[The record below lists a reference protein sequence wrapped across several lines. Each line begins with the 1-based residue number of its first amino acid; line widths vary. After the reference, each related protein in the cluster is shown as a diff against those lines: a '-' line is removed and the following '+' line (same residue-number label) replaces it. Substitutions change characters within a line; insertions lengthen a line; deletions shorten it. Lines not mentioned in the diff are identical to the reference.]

1 MMEKTGLEKEIQ
13 EIHQKLDFISDQM
26 REYQRRQREITEL
39 KNDLSLIAKDVFDAA
54 VDELE
59 DVAPYFDTADLML
72 LFKKLL
78 RNTKNLSR
86 LLTQLESVEDLYKDL
101 QPLGK
106 QMFDQIMGTL
116 TEFDK
121 KGYFEFFTES
131 VKIVDTIVT
140 SFSVEDVR
148 LLRENIASILLTVK
162 SMTQPEMLSTIDN
175 ALGFFRKMDI
185 TVEKD
190 ISYFRIMKELRNPE
204 VKQGLIF
211 MLEFVKNMAK
221 PNQKILT
228 ENQN

>member
-1 MMEKTGLEKEIQ
+1 METKTLEKEIQ
-13 EIHQKLDFISDQM
+13 NIHQKLDFISEQM
-26 REYQRRQREITEL
+26 REYQQRQKEMSEL

-59 DVAPYFDTADLML
+59 DVAPYFDSSDLMHL
-72 LFKKLL
+72 LKKLL
-78 RNTKNLSR
+78 RNTKNINR
-86 LLTQLESVEDLYKDL
+86 LLTQMESAEDLFSDL

-106 QMFDQIMGTL
+106 QMFDQLMDTMNDL
-116 TEFDK
+116 DK
-121 KGYFEFFTES
+121 KGYFDFIRES
-131 VKIVDTIVT
+131 IKIVDTVVT

-162 SMTQPEMLSTIDN
+162 NMTQPEMLSTIDN

-190 ISYFRIMKELRNPE
+190 VSYFQIIKELRNPE
-204 VKQGLIF
+204 VKQGMIF
-211 MLEFVKNMAK
+211 MLEFIKNMAK
-221 PNQKILT
+221 PNNKLVT

>member
-1 MMEKTGLEKEIQ
+1 
-13 EIHQKLDFISDQM
+13 
-26 REYQRRQREITEL
+26 
-39 KNDLSLIAKDVFDAA
+39 
-54 VDELE
+54 
-59 DVAPYFDTADLML
+59 ML
-72 LFKKLL
+72 F
-78 RNTKNLSR
+78 
-86 LLTQLESVEDLYKDL
+86 V
-101 QPLGK
+101 
-106 QMFDQIMGTL
+106 
-116 TEFDK
+116 
-121 KGYFEFFTES
+121 
-131 VKIVDTIVT
+131 

-211 MLEFVKNMAK
+211 MLEFVKSMAK

-228 ENQN
+228 EKQN

>member
-1 MMEKTGLEKEIQ
+1 MEKTELEKELQ

-26 REYQRRQREITEL
+26 RAYQRRQREMTEL
-39 KNDLSLIAKDVFDAA
+39 KDDLSLIAKDVFNAA

-59 DVAPYFDTADLML
+59 DVAPYFDTADLMHL
-72 LFKKLL
+72 LKKLL

-86 LLTQLESVEDLYKDL
+86 LLTQLESAEDLYKDL

-106 QMFDQIMGTL
+106 HMFDQMMDTL
-116 TEFDK
+116 NELDK
-121 KGYFEFFTES
+121 KGYFEFFAES
-131 VKIVDTIVT
+131 AKIIDTIVT

-148 LLRENIASILLTVK
+148 SLRENITSILLTVK

-190 ISYFRIMKELRNPE
+190 ISYFKIMKELRNPE

-211 MLEFVKNMAK
+211 MLEFVKSMAK